1 MDKMVTGEKRAQA
14 FVERSHFLFI
24 DGNEVEPNSRKS
36 FDVFNPA
43 TGKVITQVAAADEHD
58 VDIAVRSARKAFD
71 NGTWSDLKPAVRSRI
86 LHRIADM
93 IEQNAEELAY
103 LESLDNGKPIS
114 QSLPI
119 DISATAGAFRYYA
132 GWADKIHGSTY
143 NISMPGDYHSYT
155 LREPV
160 GVVGLIVPWN
170 YPLVM
175 AAVKLGPALAAG
187 CTCILKPAEET
198 PLTAL
203 RLGELMAEAGV
214 PEGVVNILPG
224 IGEVTGAALVAHP
237 GVDKVAFTGSTEVG
251 KAIVQAATGNL
262 KKVSLELGG
271 KAPNIIFPDADLSKA
286 IPGSAMGIFFNSGQ
300 VCTATSRLYVHEDI
314 YDEVVSG
321 VSDFAKILKIGPGLE
336 PESQLGPLVSERQLD
351 RVMNYVAKGKEEG
364 GTIATGGS
372 RFGEQGYFIEPT
384 VIADTTNE
392 MVVTREEIFGPV
404 LVAQKFKDLEEVT
417 ALANDSTYGLSA
429 ALWTKNISTAHKLA
443 RRLRAGLVSVNT
455 QMAADFD
462 LPIGGYKQSGWG
474 RENGLEGLSLYL
486 ETKSVVVA
494 LDE

>member
-1 MDKMVTGEKRAQA
+1 
-14 FVERSHFLFI
+14 
-24 DGNEVEPNSRKS
+24 
-36 FDVFNPA
+36 
-43 TGKVITQVAAADEHD
+43 
-58 VDIAVRSARKAFD
+58 
-71 NGTWSDLKPAVRSRI
+71 LKPAVRSRI